1 MSMSQQ
7 TDSEMMSSARSYIAE
22 NRTWFITLGIIL
34 IILGVLAILF
44 PFLTTIAVKVFLG
57 WLFLI
62 GGVVQIIHAFSAK
75 QWGGFLWSLLIGL
88 LYVIVGAWLA
98 FFPLTGIL
106 ALTILVAAMF
116 VVEGILEIVMA
127 FRMRPLQGWG
137 WALFS
142 GIVALAVGVLIF
154 AGLPSSAVWAIGLLV
169 GINMISSGWFFVF
182 LPSAA
187 ARNP

>member
-1 MSMSQQ
+1 MSLSEQ
-7 TDSEMMSSARSYIAE
+7 TGPETVSSARSHIAE
-22 NRTWFITLGIIL
+22 NRTWFIALGIVL
-34 IILGVLAILF
+34 IILGFLAILF

-62 GGVVQIIHAFSAK
+62 GGVIQIIHAFSA
-75 QWGGFLWSLLIGL
+75 QRWGGFLWSMLIGV
-88 LYVIVGAWLA
+88 LYVVVGAWLA

-106 ALTILVAAMF
+106 TLTVLIAAMF
-116 VVEGILEIVMA
+116 IVEGILEIVMA

-142 GIVALAVGVLIF
+142 GIVALV
-154 AGLPSSAVWAIGLLV
+154 V

-187 ARNP
+187 AKTP

>member
-1 MSMSQQ
+1 MSTSEQ
-7 TDSEMMSSARSYIAE
+7 TGSETISSARSYIAE
-22 NRTWFITLGIIL
+22 NRTWFRVLGVVL
-34 IILGVLAILF
+34 IILGCLAIIF
-44 PFLTTIAVKVFLG
+44 PFLTAIAVKVFLG

-62 GGVVQIIHAFSAK
+62 GGLIQIIHAFSAK
-75 QWGGFLWSLLIGL
+75 QWGGFLWSLLIGV

-106 ALTILVAAMF
+106 ALTLLIAAMF
-116 VVEGILEIVMA
+116 IVEGILEIAMA

-142 GIVALAVGVLIF
+142 GIVALVVGVLIF
-154 AGLPSSAVWAIGLLV
+154 AQLPYSAVWAIGLLV